1 MVVRSFITAAF
12 GGVASVLE
20 VLEVL
25 EVPIDSKIS
34 IIG

>member
-1 MVVRSFITAAF
+1 MVLRSFITAAF

-20 VLEVL
+20 VLEA
-25 EVPIDSKIS
+25 PIDSKIS